1 MTDINNMGT
10 NELYE
15 KIKELEQFSKTYD
28 MDLSEEIN
36 KIKEKI
42 DRKKNKFTGKMEAW
56 DEVILAR
63 MHGRPTTLD
72 YIERIFT
79 GFIELH
85 GDRFYGDDK
94 AIVGGI
100 GKLNKM
106 PVTIIGQQKGRNTKE
121 NIERNFGMP
130 SPEGYRK
137 ALRLIK
143 QAEKFKRPVICFVD
157 TPGAFCGIE
166 AEERGQGEA
175 IARCLME
182 ISNIKT
188 PVITVIIGEGGSGG
202 ALALACGDRVYMLEH
217 SIYSIISPE
226 GCASILLK
234 DSKRAKE
241 AASIMKLTSK
251 DLYELNIVD
260 GIIKEPIGGAHRNFD
275 EASNNIKEVLVDEI
289 NALIKK
295 SIDTL
300 LQERYEKYRNVG
312 V

>member
-1 MTDINNMGT
+1 MIDIDNMKT
-10 NELYE
+10 NELSE
-15 KIKELEQFSKTYD
+15 KVKELEEFSRTYN

-42 DRKKNKFTGKMEAW
+42 DREKNKFTGKMEAW

-63 MHGRPTTLD
+63 IHGRPTTLD

-100 GKLNKM
+100 GKLNEM
-106 PVTIIGQQKGRNTKE
+106 PVTIIGQQKGRSTKE

-182 ISNIKT
+182 ISNIRT

-289 NALIKK
+289 NALTKK
-295 SIDTL
+295 SIDML

-312 V
+312 I